1 MSFNNFTSPGNQNL
15 NYSMGSPGGFSGCH
29 LKFIDKGVFRCN
41 KAYIKLIS
49 INNERMTLK
58 EDGPCPGFNYSGFIP
73 KDFCAGGIEIGYDIS
88 WGMDWPLQ
96 ERFVH
101 GNPFKGTI
109 IDLNSLT
116 IKISGTTFYPH
127 FYILD
132 GAGHKIEYSL

>member
-1 MSFNNFTSPGNQNL
+1 
-15 NYSMGSPGGFSGCH
+15 
-29 LKFIDKGVFRCN
+29 
-41 KAYIKLIS
+41 
-49 INNERMTLK
+49 MTLK

-132 GAGHKIEYSL
+132 GAGHKIEYTL

>member
-1 MSFNNFTSPGNQNL
+1 
-15 NYSMGSPGGFSGCH
+15 MGSPGGFSGYH